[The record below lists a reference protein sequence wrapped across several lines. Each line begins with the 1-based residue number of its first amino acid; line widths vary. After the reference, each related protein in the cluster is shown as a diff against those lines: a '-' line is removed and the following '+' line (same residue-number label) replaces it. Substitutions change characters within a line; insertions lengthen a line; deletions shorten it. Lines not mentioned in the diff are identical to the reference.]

1 MRAGAKSRTFL
12 HASASNGA
20 KWLSAERSLAL
31 ALLGLAFA
39 WLVAVVRVV
48 FILIVLTIF
57 IAILEFFLAVLVIEL
72 ASSCQVFFWRDPLS
86 L

>member
-1 MRAGAKSRTFL
+1 LRAGAKSRNFL

-48 FILIVLTIF
+48 FILIVF